1 MTATGER
8 RRRRRRRR
16 RRNLCSLTNTPCRQ
30 RKAL

>member
-1 MTATGER
+1 MTATGE
-8 RRRRRRRR
+8 RRRRRRR